1 MVILRELRYLKDHD
15 VRTIEINFDRVEK
28 SKWGLVEMELKRYG
42 YKLVKKD
49 RGLKTYERKDL

>member
-15 VRTIEINFDRVEK
+15 VRTIEINFDRAEK

-49 RGLKTYERKDL
+49 RGLKTYERKDS

>member
-42 YKLVKKD
+42 YKLVKQDK
-49 RGLKTYERKDL
+49 GLKTYERKDS

>member
-49 RGLKTYERKDL
+49 RGLKTYERKDS

>member
-1 MVILRELRYLKDHD
+1 MVILRELWYLKDHD

-42 YKLVKKD
+42 YKLVKQDK
-49 RGLKTYERKDL
+49 GLKTYERKDS

>member
-1 MVILRELRYLKDHD
+1 MILRELRYLKDHD

-42 YKLVKKD
+42 YKLIKTD
-49 RGLKTYERKDL
+49 RGLKTYERKDS

>member
-1 MVILRELRYLKDHD
+1 MILRELRYLMEHD

-42 YKLVKKD
+42 YKLIKQD
-49 RGLKTYERKDL
+49 RGLKTYERKDS

>member
-1 MVILRELRYLKDHD
+1 MILRELRYLKDHD

-49 RGLKTYERKDL
+49 RGLKTYERKDS

>member
-15 VRTIEINFDRVEK
+15 VRTIEINFDKVEK

-42 YKLVKKD
+42 YKLVKQDK
-49 RGLKTYERKDL
+49 GLKTYERKDS